1 MIMAAGWSGPFFDG
15 VGDAATWVGAIGT
28 LAAFVVAFWQIRR
41 ERHHRLAEQLRQR
54 RLAHREH
61 ADRVSAWITGGD
73 LVISNMSEHPIHD
86 VEAVLES
93 ARSTGHGVDE
103 QIDRRTLTAPFA
115 APGETR
121 IPAPH
126 PPYVTVLPALTFT
139 DARGDRWH
147 RAPGE
152 RPELVT
158 GSSEH

>member
-1 MIMAAGWSGPFFDG
+1 SGPRAAAGGHVYTHQWARVHGNRLCREIPLDCPLRRVSEMIMAAGWSGPFFDG

-41 ERHHRLAEQLRQR
+41 ERHHRLTEQLRQR

-103 QIDRRTLTAPFA
+103 QIDRRTLT
-115 APGETR
+115 
-121 IPAPH
+121 
-126 PPYVTVLPALTFT
+126 
-139 DARGDRWH
+139 
-147 RAPGE
+147 
-152 RPELVT
+152 
-158 GSSEH
+158 